1 MDKKPFMW
9 LVVAVLVAGVAL
21 GASVAGIVARSNNDD
36 QTTQSSQLAQSTSGS
51 GPASASRANQQSP
64 SGGRQQTQSGD
75 SIQENPAQPGR
86 QLQNRQDQE
95 VPSAQGIGAVTGVT
109 GEIEKI
115 EGNTITVSTPQGPI
129 RATAG
134 ADTTIQMFSEVAL
147 VELKPNSRVTVI
159 GQREADGRVVAR
171 SISILPENSEGLF
184 SRGFADR
191 FGQGAGGQ
199 GRPNQ
204 DQLNELRQRFQSG
217 EASPEELA
225 QLRQRFQGQGA
236 PGAGPGGFGD
246 GAGLTGTIESVDG
259 SEVTVNTSQ
268 GPLPVSVVD
277 STTIQMLTQAT
288 IEELEIGLQVAVVGE
303 QRDDGT
309 ITASAI
315 IVSPQG
321 LDGFGRGAGFSQGDG
336 AGRRPNP
343 GP

>member
-1 MDKKPFMW
+1 MDKNPFMW

-21 GASVAGIVARSNNDD
+21 GASVAGIVARTNNDD
-36 QTTQSSQLAQSTSGS
+36 QTTQASQLAQSRSGS
-51 GPASASRANQQSP
+51 GPVSANRSDQQSP
-64 SGGRQQTQSGD
+64 SGGRQQIQSGD
-75 SIQENPAQPGR
+75 GIREDSAQSERPVQNGR
-86 QLQNRQDQE
+86 SQE
-95 VPSAQGIGAVTGVT
+95 VPNAQAAGAITGITGT
-109 GEIEKI
+109 IQDI
-115 EGNTITVSTPQGPI
+115 EGNTITVGTPQGPI

-134 ADTTIQMFSEVAL
+134 VGTTIQMFSQVAL
-147 VELKPNSRVTVI
+147 VELKPNTRVTVI
-159 GQREADGRVVAR
+159 GQREADGKVVAR
-171 SISILPENSEGLF
+171 SISILPQDSEGLF
-184 SRGFADR
+184 SRSFGDR

-204 DQLNELRQRFQSG
+204 DQLDQIRQRFQSG
-217 EASPEELA
+217 EANPEELA
-225 QLRQRFQGQGA
+225 QLRQRFQGQGDTRT
-236 PGAGPGGFGD
+236 GPGGFGD

-259 SEVTVNTSQ
+259 NEVTVNTPQ

-277 STTIQMLTQAT
+277 STTIQMLTQST
-288 IEELEIGLQVAVVGE
+288 LEELETGLQVTVVGE